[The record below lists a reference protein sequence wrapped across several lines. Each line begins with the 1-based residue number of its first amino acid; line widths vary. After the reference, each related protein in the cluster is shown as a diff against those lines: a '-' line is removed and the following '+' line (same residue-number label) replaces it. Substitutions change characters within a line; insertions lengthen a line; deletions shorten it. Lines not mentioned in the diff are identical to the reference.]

1 MRKAG
6 RRWLGCI
13 GDVLP
18 ASAGRARATFGD
30 VLLAA
35 ARRAR
40 ALRDWA
46 AFGDVLLAAARRARA
61 CRDWA
66 TYSRRLLGGHVP
78 PLATYSWRLPGGH
91 VLSATGRRSPG
102 GCREGQQL
110 ATYSWRLPGGH
121 VPASP
126 SLPCLPRPPLG
137 GFGWRAWFEYAMCVF
152 AGCGRLSLP
161 LPVFS
166 SPPLLRLGAP
176 CTWGGPRSKCSPTF
190 GREGCRLRPV
200 GCPPGRCDVDHHHH
214 HRLIQTNTD

>member
-1 MRKAG
+1 MRRAG

-161 LPVFS
+161 P
-166 SPPLLRLGAP
+166 PPLLLPSPSPAGCSLHLGRSSVEVLSNLRAGGLPPETSRLS
-176 CTWGGPRSKCSPTF
+176 PRTV
-190 GREGCRLRPV
+190 RR
-200 GCPPGRCDVDHHHH
+200 
-214 HRLIQTNTD
+214 